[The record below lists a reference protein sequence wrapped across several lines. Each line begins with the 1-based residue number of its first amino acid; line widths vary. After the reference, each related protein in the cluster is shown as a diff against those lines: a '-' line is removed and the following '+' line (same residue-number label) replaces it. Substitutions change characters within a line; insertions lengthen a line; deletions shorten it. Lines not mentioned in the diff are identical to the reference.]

1 MIGAIIIFIAVPI
14 CSYWLGYYGSKINTL
29 KEFKTVIE
37 QIHDK
42 AMDSDFSDD
51 YQFGYSC
58 GLIHAIDM
66 IQNSNIF

>member
-1 MIGAIIIFIAVPI
+1 MIGVIIIFIAVPI
-14 CSYWLGYYGSKINTL
+14 CSYWIGYYGSKINTL
-29 KEFKTVIE
+29 KEFKTVME

-51 YQFGYSC
+51 YQFGYAC

-66 IQNSNIF
+66 IQNSNMF

>member
-14 CSYWLGYYGSKINTL
+14 CSYWLGYHRSKIDTL
-29 KEFKTVIE
+29 KEFKTVME

-51 YQFGYSC
+51 YQRGHAL
-58 GLIHAIDM
+58 GLIHAIEM
-66 IQNSNIF
+66 IQNSNVF

>member
-29 KEFKTVIE
+29 KEFNTVME

-51 YQFGYSC
+51 YQFGYAC

-66 IQNSNIF
+66 IQNSNMF

>member
-29 KEFKTVIE
+29 KEFKTVME

-42 AMDSDFSDD
+42 AMDSYFSDD
-51 YQFGYSC
+51 YQRGHAL

-66 IQNSNIF
+66 IQNSNVF

>member
-14 CSYWLGYYGSKINTL
+14 CSYWLGYYRSTIDTL
-29 KEFKTVIE
+29 KEFKTVME

-51 YQFGYSC
+51 YQRGHAL
-58 GLIHAIDM
+58 GLIHAIEM
-66 IQNSNIF
+66 IQNSNMF

>member
-29 KEFKTVIE
+29 KEFKTVME

-51 YQFGYSC
+51 YQFGYAC

-66 IQNSNIF
+66 IQNSNMF

>member
-1 MIGAIIIFIAVPI
+1 MIVAIIILIAISI
-14 CSYWLGYYGSKINTL
+14 CSYEIGYCGSKINTL
-29 KEFKTVIE
+29 NEFNTVME

-42 AMDSDFSDD
+42 AMGSDFSDD
-51 YQFGYSC
+51 YQRGYAW

>member
-29 KEFKTVIE
+29 NEFKTVME

-42 AMDSDFSDD
+42 AMGSDFSDD
-51 YQFGYSC
+51 YQRGHAL

-66 IQNSNIF
+66 IQNSNVF